1 MLTDFSKHLKGNTMG
16 AVELDEL
23 DKRILKLLQK
33 DARRSFAEIGR
44 SIDIAETTVRF
55 RVNRLV
61 ESGVI
66 TRFAALLDPEKV
78 GLTVGGAIL
87 FKIDPSHLD
96 EACKELAAFEETQY
110 LFRSTGE
117 YDVVSMIFA
126 RDMEHLN
133 DLVKRAKMI
142 VGVKDARLSVTTKM
156 LKFAPSI
163 EL

>member
-1 MLTDFSKHLKGNTMG
+1 LEGIITVS
-16 AVELDEL
+16 VELDDL
-23 DKRILKLLQK
+23 DRSILKLLQK
-33 DARRSFAEIGR
+33 DARLSFAEIGR
-44 SIDIAETTVRF
+44 NLNIAETTVRF

-61 ESGVI
+61 ESRVI

-87 FKIDPSHLD
+87 FKIDPSHL
-96 EACKELAAFEETQY
+96 EKACKELAEFDETQY

-117 YDVVSMIFA
+117 YDVVSMILA

-142 VGVKDARLSVTTKM
+142 EGVKDARLSVTTKM

>member
-1 MLTDFSKHLKGNTMG
+1 MG
-16 AVELDEL
+16 AVGLDNL
-23 DKRILKLLQK
+23 DKMILKLLQK
-33 DARRSFAEIGR
+33 DARLSFAEIGR
-44 SIDIAETTVRF
+44 TLDIAETTVRF

-87 FKIDPSHLD
+87 FKIDPLHLE
-96 EACKELAAFEETQY
+96 EACKELASFEETQY

-156 LKFAPSI
+156 LKFAPTI
-163 EL
+163 DL

>member
-1 MLTDFSKHLKGNTMG
+1 MG
-16 AVELDEL
+16 AVELDNL
-23 DKRILKLLQK
+23 DRSILKFLQK
-33 DARRSFAEIGR
+33 DARLSFAEIGR
-44 SIDIAETTVRF
+44 HLDIAETTVRF
-55 RVNRLV
+55 RVNRLI

-66 TRFAALLDPEKV
+66 KRFVALIDPEKV

-87 FKIDPSHLD
+87 LKIDPAHLD
-96 EACKELAAFEETQY
+96 EACKELAAFVETQY

-117 YDVVSMIFA
+117 YDVVSMILA

-133 DLVKRAKMI
+133 DLVKRTKMI
-142 VGVKDARLSVTTKM
+142 KGVKDTRLSVTTKM